1 MCPVREPGVR
11 GDDGG
16 GRGGHPRQLPQHLRP
31 LQVQGEL
38 STGFIRHEVNMMS
51 ICQKIGSHLIC

>member
-16 GRGGHPRQLPQHLRP
+16 GWGGHPRQLPQHLRP

-38 STGFIRHEVNMMS
+38 SI
-51 ICQKIGSHLIC
+51 QGSLH